1 MFLHKVLK
9 WKIKKNSF
17 FCFSNGDRPWVQ
29 CECRPCWSRWMW
41 AGRSNKATGTLIN
54 HVYSSFGI
62 IDKSDIVS
70 FRPVEG
76 YKRVKFLG
84 RDVSTLARCCRS
96 SGPGTRAWP
105 IIKISEIVTDVR
117 TTMIL
122 RTSEYVCLAKLML
135 LWLLLFSW
143 LMMVNHI
150 KCWMLNQRCF
160 QRPEKVFLQPDSRQ
174 CGRSRPETD
183 HTLAAE
189 DNHH

>member
-9 WKIKKNSF
+9 WKIKNNFF

-41 AGRSNKATGTLIN
+41 AERSNKATGTLIN
-54 HVYSSFGI
+54 HFYGSFGI

-135 LWLLLFSW
+135 SDALASLAQMIVTDWLT
-143 LMMVNHI
+143 
-150 KCWMLNQRCF
+150 Q
-160 QRPEKVFLQPDSRQ
+160 
-174 CGRSRPETD
+174 
-183 HTLAAE
+183 
-189 DNHH
+189 